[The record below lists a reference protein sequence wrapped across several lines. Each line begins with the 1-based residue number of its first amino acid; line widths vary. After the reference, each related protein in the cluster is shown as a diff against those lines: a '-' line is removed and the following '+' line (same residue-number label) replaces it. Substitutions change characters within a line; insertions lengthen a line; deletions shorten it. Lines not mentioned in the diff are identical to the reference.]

1 MVMGLKVTITDRN
14 DSDGPDGGGGGGGAG
29 GGGGGGVVGPAAEGP
44 PAELECH
51 RHGTHSAGDAA
62 ECFRA

>member
-14 DSDGPDGGGGGGGAG
+14 DSDGPD

>member
-14 DSDGPDGGGGGGGAG
+14 DSDGPDGGGGGGGA
-29 GGGGGGVVGPAAEGP
+29 GGGGGVVGPAAEGP